1 MRVAIHQPNFFPW
14 LGFFEKA
21 LTSDLFILLDDVQ
34 YEKSGKGNWFNRV
47 YVSANGEKKWM
58 SLPVNRKFAGFR
70 NMNEIELAANMNHA
84 SDVLNR
90 LGAFYRTSSYKT
102 EVLDYIEGFFKLNHG
117 LLWEMNYAYILD
129 VLKRCG
135 VPEERILLSSSYNS
149 KEVATARLIDLVLRV
164 GGGEYY
170 SGGGAGGS
178 ECGQGGS
185 GGSGGGGNGG
195 NGIGVSGNPGSNNTG
210 SGGGSGQGGGG
221 TGGSGRVILRM
232 LTADYSGTTTGSP
245 SVSTSGSDTILVY
258 SGNGSYTA

>member
-170 SGGGAGGS
+170 SGGGAGGYMQAEEFES
-178 ECGQGGS
+178 S
-185 GGSGGGGNGG
+185 GLSLSVQDFKHPEYEQKSSQEFISGLSSLDLFFNLGLDE
-195 NGIGVSGNPGSNNTG
+195 GIKFM
-210 SGGGSGQGGGG
+210 QEK
-221 TGGSGRVILRM
+221 
-232 LTADYSGTTTGSP
+232 
-245 SVSTSGSDTILVY
+245 LV
-258 SGNGSYTA
+258 